1 MRALVELS
9 VTQPLQKPSAMPRR
23 ANVHAGAGAGAGA
36 GNDGGLGAELEY
48 ENDDGLTEF
57 DRQVLTIIEQYPNV
71 RACRGVVAA
80 SVASAAVL
88 CPDQNVTPSCDA
100 CCSGL
105 PQLRSAK

>member
-1 MRALVELS
+1 
-9 VTQPLQKPSAMPRR
+9 MPRR

-80 SVASAAVL
+80 TISCL
-88 CPDQNVTPSCDA
+88 C
-100 CCSGL
+100 CCS
-105 PQLRSAK
+105 PM

>member
-1 MRALVELS
+1 
-9 VTQPLQKPSAMPRR
+9 MPRR

-80 SVASAAVL
+80 TIS
-88 CPDQNVTPSCDA
+88 CPCCCPHQCDA
-100 CCSGL
+100 ILRRLLFRAAPTPFCKVRYRTPPSSWRCST
-105 PQLRSAK
+105 SW